1 MEIIKQTRDLLAEVR
16 NLASDSP
23 SKQDATALRDRLAA
37 VLHHHAHLYYVAD
50 APVVTDGEY
59 DVLFRALQE
68 VERQFPDLLLPDSPT
83 QRVGGAPMD
92 KFEKV
97 RHPERMLSLGNAF
110 NEEEIRAWYQR
121 CVKGLQGLHGE
132 DVQPALAVE
141 LKIDGLALAITYQN
155 GNLAI
160 GATRGNGEVGENI
173 TPHVKTISS
182 IPLAIPVPGREV
194 EAIPEGIEV
203 RGEVYMR
210 RSEFDNMNEKLE
222 AAGQKT
228 FANPRNGAAG
238 SLRQLDPSI
247 TATRPLRFFAYSVGP
262 YAGNQ
267 PASQSAQLEEL
278 AAFGFPINQH
288 SRRFDD
294 LEEAIAYCIAWTEKR
309 ETLDYEI
316 DGVVLKIDDFA
327 YQETL
332 GFVSNAPRWAVAY
345 KFPAREATTI
355 LNDITVSVGRTGT
368 IKPEAVLEPVWIGG
382 VTVSKATLHNEDY
395 IINRDI
401 RIGDAVV
408 VKRAGDVIPQVVR
421 PIPKER
427 VKVLQKWRMPKM
439 CPACESELVR
449 LADEADYYCLNTVCP
464 ATFIRLVEHYASRGA
479 MDIEG
484 LGSKLA
490 VLLSE
495 AGLVKNLADIYRLD
509 TASLLT
515 LEGFADKKAENLL
528 QGIADSKQRTLS
540 RLIFGLGMRHV
551 GKTTAELLVAHYENL
566 QAMGEASVEELE
578 AIEGIGP
585 VIAQSVADWFKIEKN
600 QALVAELADLGVNLS
615 RLEEEAP
622 VVAGDAGSAVAGKTF
637 VLTGTLPNLGR
648 SDAKNLIKRAGGK
661 VASSVSKKT
670 DYVVAGE
677 KAGSKLTKAE
687 ELDIT
692 ILDEPGL
699 LALLEQ

>member
-1 MEIIKQTRDLLAEVR
+1 MEIVKRTKTLLDQVRDLAL
-16 NLASDSP
+16 DSL
-23 SKQDATALRDRLAA
+23 SLSDATSLGTSLSA
-37 VLHHHAHLYYVAD
+37 VLHHHAHLYYVED
-50 APVVTDGEY
+50 APVITDSEY
-59 DVLFRALQE
+59 DVLFRALQDI
-68 VERQFPDLLLPDSPT
+68 ERQFPALLRPDSPT

-97 RHPERMLSLGNAF
+97 RHPVRMLSLGNAF
-110 NEEEIRAWYQR
+110 NEDEIRAWYQR
-121 CVKGLQGLHGE
+121 CVKGLQAVHGE
-132 DVQPALAVE
+132 EVKPALAVE
-141 LKIDGLALAITYQN
+141 LKIDGLALAITYRE
-155 GNLAI
+155 GNLVI

-173 TPHVKTISS
+173 TPHVKTITSV
-182 IPLAIPVPGREV
+182 PLAIPVPGREV
-194 EAIPEGIEV
+194 STIPASIEV

-210 RSEFDNMNEKLE
+210 RSEFDRMNEVLE

-262 YAGNQ
+262 YEGDQ
-267 PASQSAQLEEL
+267 PASQAEQLAEL
-278 AAFGFPINQH
+278 AAFGFPVNPH
-288 SRRFDD
+288 SRRFAD
-294 LEEAIAYCIAWTEKR
+294 LEEAIAYCTGWTDKR

-316 DGVVLKIDDFA
+316 DGVVLKMDDFIF
-327 YQETL
+327 QETL

-345 KFPAREATTI
+345 KFPAREATTV

-395 IINRDI
+395 IIDRDI
-401 RIGDAVV
+401 RIGDVVV

-421 PIPKER
+421 PIPEQR
-427 VKVLQKWRMPKM
+427 TEELEVWRMPDA
-439 CPACESELVR
+439 CPACETPLVR
-449 LADEADYYCLNTVCP
+449 LADEADSYCVNTVCP
-464 ATFIRLVEHYASRGA
+464 AQFIRLVEHYASRGA

-490 VLLSE
+490 ILLSE

-509 TASLLT
+509 AASLLT

-551 GKTTAELLVAHYENL
+551 GKTTAELLVAHYEHL
-566 QAMGEASVEELE
+566 QAMGGASAEELE

-585 VIAQSVADWFKIEKN
+585 VIAQSIADWFSVEKN
-600 QALVAELADLGVNLS
+600 QALVAELDELGVNLH

-622 VVAGDAGSAVAGKTF
+622 VHVEGEDAPVAGKTF
-637 VLTGTLPNLGR
+637 VLTGTLPTLGR
-648 SDAKNLIKRAGGK
+648 TDAKNMIKRAGGK

-677 KAGSKLTKAE
+677 KAGSKLAKAQ
-687 ELDIT
+687 ELEIT
-692 ILDEPGL
+692 ILDEAGL
-699 LALLEQ
+699 LALLEA